1 MYALL
6 TLFFMFHGTSS
17 NYEIHKYF
25 LKIINNNGGGHKF
38 SEFACLLS
46 YKKLNH
52 LAVNYGLYSR
62 QRNVLFLEPKVHYCT
77 FL

>member
-25 LKIINNNGGGHKF
+25 LKILSKSKLSCYTYFLKIKTMLEWLNSQFISKYSLLTVIFSHLNNK
-38 SEFACLLS
+38 
-46 YKKLNH
+46 
-52 LAVNYGLYSR
+52 
-62 QRNVLFLEPKVHYCT
+62 Q
-77 FL
+77 